1 MRKKG
6 KRLRIRIE
14 RIEIRKIKSRLTR
27 MRELKKSSGM
37 RKFRGLTKELGKC
50 GMTDELLGWIMLWQ
64 KLELSQ
70 NHRISRQT
78 TKR

>member
-6 KRLRIRIE
+6 KKLRIRIE
-14 RIEIRKIKSRLTR
+14 RIEIRKIKSRLTE
-27 MRELKKSSGM
+27 MIELKKSSGM
-37 RKFRGLTKELGKC
+37 RKFRWLKKEQGKC
-50 GMTDELLGWIMLWQ
+50 GMTDELLGWIMKWQ
-64 KLELSQ
+64 KLELSP